1 MTVIE
6 LLLAPENIAFS
17 VSLGLVTAIGILEG
31 IGAVVGFALSG
42 FLDSIFPEVDIEL
55 DAGDVG
61 ASGAFGEFLTWLRF
75 REVPVIVIMI
85 AFLTAFGLIGFVF
98 QGFLSVV
105 LGSTVNGFV
114 ASISSLL
121 ICLPF
126 VRVFA
131 GFLAKII
138 PKDETSAVKV
148 DSFIGYP
155 ANIVLGSM
163 ARGNPAQIKLTD
175 QFGQDHY
182 FMAEP
187 DIDEATFNQ
196 GDGVIIVR
204 KEQALFYVIANT
216 KEFMTDD

>member
-6 LLLAPENIAFS
+6 LFLAPENIAFS
-17 VSLGLVTAIGILEG
+17 VALGLVIAIGVLEG

-42 FLDSIFPEVDIEL
+42 LLDSIFPEADIDL

-61 ASGAFGEFLTWLRF
+61 DSGAFGEFLSWLRF

-85 AFLTAFGLIGFVF
+85 AFLTAFGLTGIVF
-98 QGFLSVV
+98 QGVLAAI

-121 ICLPF
+121 ICLPV
-126 VRVFA
+126 VRFFA
-131 GFLAKII
+131 GVLAKIM
-138 PKDETSAVKV
+138 PKDETSAVKT
-148 DSFIGYP
+148 DSFVGHS
-155 ANIVLGSM
+155 AKVVLGTM
-163 ARGNPAQIKLTD
+163 GRGNPAQIKLAD

-187 DIDEATFNQ
+187 DMDDASFNQ
-196 GDGVIIVR
+196 GDDVIIVR